1 MGPSVIGRIGI
12 YRKLL
17 FPSYNLR
24 VLEPMAHYALVFY
37 AFLMGLQMDV
47 KAISRSGGKAMH
59 TAIAGTV
66 LPMVLG
72 VSMFFIFRDEPNKTG
87 SFFWGGA
94 LTGTGYQVL
103 TKILEKQKLN
113 HTEVGKTA
121 LSAGLINDL
130 GSWFFLAL
138 GLALSGPKNNIQWSL
153 LSTCAFVMFSIYYLR
168 PALNWIIRKT
178 TEGQGYSE
186 FYICSVLT
194 GVALSGVIT
203 DACGTHP
210 MVGAFLFGIIIP
222 SDVLQA
228 TLVER
233 LEDFVLGIFMPLF
246 FVVAGIRFN
255 IDGLSD
261 NISLLVVIMVI
272 LVATS
277 AKIIGAFVVSFV
289 HKMEPSEAIAIGVLC
304 NTKSI
309 MALIILEVGNT
320 QEVCTL
326 FLSLSL

>member
-1 MGPSVIGRIGI
+1 M
-12 YRKLL
+12 L

-37 AFLMGLQMDV
+37 AFLMGLQTDV

-59 TAIAGTV
+59 TAISGTV

-72 VSMFFIFRDEPNKTG
+72 VSMFFIFGDEPNKTG
-87 SFFWGGA
+87 SFFWGAA
-94 LTGTGYQVL
+94 LTGTGYHVL
-103 TKILEKQKLN
+103 SKILEKQKLV
-113 HTEVGKTA
+113 HTEVGKIA

-138 GLALSGPKNNIQWSL
+138 GLALSGPRNNIQWSL
-153 LSTCAFVMFSIYYLR
+153 LSTCAFVMFSIYYIR

-194 GVALSGVIT
+194 GVAISGVIT

-210 MVGAFLFGIIIP
+210 MVGAFIFGLIIP
-222 SDVLQA
+222 NDVLQA

-233 LEDFVLGIFMPLF
+233 LEDFVMGIFMPLF

-255 IDGLSD
+255 IDILSY
-261 NISLLVVIMVI
+261 NTSPLVVMMVI
-272 LVATS
+272 VVATC
-277 AKIIGAFVVSFV
+277 AKILGAFVVSFM
-289 HKMEPSEAIAIGVLC
+289 HKMEPAEAIAIGVLS

-309 MALIILEVGNT
+309 VAMIILEVGQT
-320 QEVCTL
+320 QEVF
-326 FLSLSL
+326 FLSFSLSHTQTIGDLDDL